1 MIDKAAKP
9 LKVNGRHL
17 TYQIILSKGLGKLTR
32 YSEKMIVNLSE
43 RAINKKTYTDIL
55 DKEDAK
61 QTAYVN
67 ILTNWQSFNPDK
79 TINAFAYLTEIHK
92 RATTE
97 SLNNWYNRKGL
108 KKEEQSYV
116 KNISINSAN
125 NGQGMHN
132 M

>member
-1 MIDKAAKP
+1 MKEKP
-9 LKVNGRHL
+9 LKVNAKHL

-32 YSEKMIVNLSE
+32 YSEKMIIDLAAG
-43 RAINKKTYTDIL
+43 AITKKTYTNEL
-55 DKEDAK
+55 DKQDAL

-97 SLNNWYNRKGL
+97 SLNYWYNKKGL

-116 KNISINSAN
+116 KDISINSAN